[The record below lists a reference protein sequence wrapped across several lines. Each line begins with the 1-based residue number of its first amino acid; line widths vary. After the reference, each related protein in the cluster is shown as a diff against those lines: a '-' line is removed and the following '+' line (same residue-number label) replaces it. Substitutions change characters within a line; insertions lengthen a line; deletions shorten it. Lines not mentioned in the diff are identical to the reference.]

1 MHTVKLKIEDDIYQN
16 IMFVLKNLKI
26 KGLQIEEMEKIEETS
41 TANSAKADIRE
52 LFENKNVELFAS
64 IDDPMLWQKKQREE
78 W

>member
-26 KGLQIEEMEKIEETS
+26 KGLQIEEIEKMDENS
-41 TANSAKADIRE
+41 TVNSPKANIRE
-52 LFENKNVELFAS
+52 LFKNKNVELFTS
-64 IDDPMLWQKKQREE
+64 IDDPIGWQKKQREE